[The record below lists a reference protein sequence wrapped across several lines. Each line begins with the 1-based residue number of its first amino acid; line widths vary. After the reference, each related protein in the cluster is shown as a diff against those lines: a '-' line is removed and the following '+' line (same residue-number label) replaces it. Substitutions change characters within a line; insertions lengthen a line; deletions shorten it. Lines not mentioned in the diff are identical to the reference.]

1 MKNVFNINDITE
13 DNIKKIANFFNN
25 SDFDF
30 GVKYD
35 GKDILDELNRAE
47 ALISVDYNNKTMRL
61 KTKDLNIIKQRN
73 NPDAFFKSLLH
84 EFRHT
89 NQRMSSNPKIR
100 NAALLANNNLKNGYK
115 KFHDLVPYEID
126 ANNFAN
132 NENLLQGIKNL
143 ISNDDTELLN
153 KALKESEIN
162 NPLFTDEDV
171 KTYIEKI
178 TTDSNYER
186 KVIDESI
193 IALKQMGYSNEEV
206 KNMMNNINTYDDVD
220 NLLKAYANSEVKLTN
235 IVNNSYDYKKFIE
248 NHKSNNKTVRK
259 QEVRDKNWTNEKEKL
274 EQKIAVANKQWLDSR
289 RVELDNEIKQA
300 TSRID
305 FNIANMDS
313 LFSDFEKSIE
323 SVMHKSSNQKK
334 VVQQQSIEPEV
345 IQSLESKTSLKI
357 GSSSY
362 RFSPEQE
369 FNGTMNFPRYKLDE
383 NGKLVNKRNI
393 KQTTSEIVEQ
403 STEEVGNQYL
413 KRALSGR
420 NLNALMNLGFAFS
433 DYNEARNAGDG
444 VLKAGVKAGAQFVAG
459 EMLGGWMFPVM
470 LAKQLPTLA
479 VSAVETTQNITRKM
493 NSTARIQTFGEAQFQ
508 DTQQLATMRQA
519 GMELAKMSQ
528 YNLQQSIMGNE
539 AQYMHRL

>member
-13 DNIKKIANFFNN
+13 DNIKKITNFFNN

-153 KALKESEIN
+153 KALKKSEIN

-178 TTDSNYER
+178 TTDSNYEK

-220 NLLKAYANSEVKLTN
+220 NLLKAYTNSEVKLTN

-259 QEVRDKNWTNEKEKL
+259 Q
-274 EQKIAVANKQWLDSR
+274 
-289 RVELDNEIKQA
+289 
-300 TSRID
+300 
-305 FNIANMDS
+305 
-313 LFSDFEKSIE
+313 
-323 SVMHKSSNQKK
+323 
-334 VVQQQSIEPEV
+334 QSIEPEV

-357 GSSSY
+357 GASSY

-393 KQTTSEIVEQ
+393 KQSTSEIVEQ
-403 STEEVGNQYL
+403 SAEDVGNQYL

-479 VSAVETTQNITRKM
+479 VSAVET
-493 NSTARIQTFGEAQFQ
+493 FGEAQFQ

>member
-13 DNIKKIANFFNN
+13 DNIKKITNFFNN

-153 KALKESEIN
+153 KALKKSEIN

-178 TTDSNYER
+178 TTDSNYEK

-206 KNMMNNINTYDDVD
+206 KNMMSDINTYDDVD
-220 NLLKAYANSEVKLTN
+220 NLLKAYTNSEVKLTN

-259 QEVRDKNWTNEKEKL
+259 Q
-274 EQKIAVANKQWLDSR
+274 Q
-289 RVELDNEIKQA
+289 
-300 TSRID
+300 
-305 FNIANMDS
+305 
-313 LFSDFEKSIE
+313 
-323 SVMHKSSNQKK
+323 
-334 VVQQQSIEPEV
+334 
-345 IQSLESKTSLKI
+345 
-357 GSSSY
+357 Y

-393 KQTTSEIVEQ
+393 KQSTSEIVEQ
-403 STEEVGNQYL
+403 SAEDVGNQYL